1 MISSGLIN
9 KKFIKMDVQKEISLR
24 NAISYCIENNDA
36 NTATNRIME
45 FIRDEK
51 EAINYTHCCT
61 ELKVFKKGDKVIACN
76 KLEGTVVSS
85 DTQTMVKV
93 NIKGTTISINA
104 RSLELK
110 SI

>member
-1 MISSGLIN
+1 MNLETEIYQIL
-9 KKFIKMDVQKEISLR
+9 KKHRLSLKKREEVIVDLLDFIKK
-24 NAISYCIENNDA
+24 
-36 NTATNRIME
+36 
-45 FIRDEK
+45 RDE
-51 EAINYTHCCT
+51 AMNYSQCCT
-61 ELKVFKKGDKVIACN
+61 ELNTYFKKGDKVIACN

-93 NIKGTTISINA
+93 NIKGTTIGINA